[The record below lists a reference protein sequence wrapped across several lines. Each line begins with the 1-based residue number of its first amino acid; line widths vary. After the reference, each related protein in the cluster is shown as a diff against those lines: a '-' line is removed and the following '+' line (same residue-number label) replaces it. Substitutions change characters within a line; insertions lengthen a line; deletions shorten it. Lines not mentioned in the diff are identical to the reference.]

1 MKPSEHLTKANIFIE
16 KGQRQNF
23 MEGDTIALPKF
34 QKSWQDVNNM
44 VPPYDQETWPW
55 WTTYKDNMK
64 KWWFSI
70 SFFFFGGGGEQGC
83 AHKMEGQ

>member
-1 MKPSEHLTKANIFIE
+1 
-16 KGQRQNF
+16 

-70 SFFFFGGGGEQGC
+70 SFFFFGGGGGTRMCPQDGR
-83 AHKMEGQ
+83 AVILFVVVQKMRG